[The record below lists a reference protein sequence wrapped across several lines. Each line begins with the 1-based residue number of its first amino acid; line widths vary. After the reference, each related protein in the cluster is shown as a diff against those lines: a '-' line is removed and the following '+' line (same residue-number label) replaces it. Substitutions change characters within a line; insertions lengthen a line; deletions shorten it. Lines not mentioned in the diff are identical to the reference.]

1 MSLKIFSVV
10 ESVDSVISNI
20 NTFIS
25 HPTNIAD
32 VNNDENTK
40 KEAEQLFI
48 ELIHE
53 HTHPV
58 TLDDKSKKYW
68 LDKKIYTN
76 HNYRLQIV
84 SGYSKN

>member
-10 ESVDSVISNI
+10 ESVDSNII
-20 NTFIS
+20 NTNSFIVKD
-25 HPTNIAD
+25 TEKEKE
-32 VNNDENTK
+32 VE

-58 TLDDKSKKYW
+58 TLDDKSKKFW
-68 LDKKIYTN
+68 LDKKVYTN

>member
-10 ESVDSVISNI
+10 ESVDSNI
-20 NTFIS
+20 LNTNSFIVKD
-25 HPTNIAD
+25 T
-32 VNNDENTK
+32 E
-40 KEAEQLFI
+40 KEKEVEKDAEQLFI

-58 TLDDKSKKYW
+58 TLDDKSKKFW
-68 LDKKIYTN
+68 LDKKVYTN

>member
-10 ESVDSVISNI
+10 ESVDSNII
-20 NTFIS
+20 NTNSFIVKD
-25 HPTNIAD
+25 TEKEKE
-32 VNNDENTK
+32 VE

-48 ELIHE
+48 VLIHE

-58 TLDDKSKKYW
+58 TLDDKSKKFW
-68 LDKKIYTN
+68 LDKKVYTN

>member
-10 ESVDSVISNI
+10 ESVDSNII
-20 NTFIS
+20 NTNSFIVKD
-25 HPTNIAD
+25 A
-32 VNNDENTK
+32 E
-40 KEAEQLFI
+40 KEKEVEKDAEQLFI

-58 TLDDKSKKYW
+58 TLDDKSKKFW
-68 LDKKIYTN
+68 LDKKVYTN

>member
-10 ESVDSVISNI
+10 ESVDSNII
-20 NTFIS
+20 NTNSFIVKD
-25 HPTNIAD
+25 T
-32 VNNDENTK
+32 E
-40 KEAEQLFI
+40 KEKEVEKDAEQLFI

-58 TLDDKSKKYW
+58 TLDDKSKKFW
-68 LDKKIYTN
+68 LDKKVYTN

>member
-10 ESVDSVISNI
+10 ESVDSNI
-20 NTFIS
+20 LNTNSFIVKD
-25 HPTNIAD
+25 AEKEKE
-32 VNNDENTK
+32 VE

-58 TLDDKSKKYW
+58 TLDDKSKKFW
-68 LDKKIYTN
+68 LDKKVYTN